1 MAGLQTRRR
10 VCWQRHGKLTGLQTM
25 LPGGRSLPNPVTAR
39 APRKEFGEQ
48 LRTDCP
54 KNYAKEVRETS
65 LWVRPGRFLF
75 CSDLAFRGKTFLE
88 ATPYWVLWG
97 GSQQLPMSRRKIIIV
112 QGKEIHRV
120 LVIFQ
125 VLCEAGA
132 LDKLSPLI
140 LIITL
145 EVTSNFILSITIFQ
159 VTAYVEEVSTIFN
172 SLLQMRKKRLEKI
185 K

>member
-1 MAGLQTRRR
+1 MRWIPTAADVKKKNNHSTR
-10 VCWQRHGKLTGLQTM
+10 QR
-25 LPGGRSLPNPVTAR
+25 NP
-39 APRKEFGEQ
+39 
-48 LRTDCP
+48 C
-54 KNYAKEVRETS
+54 
-65 LWVRPGRFLF
+65 
-75 CSDLAFRGKTFLE
+75 
-88 ATPYWVLWG
+88 
-97 GSQQLPMSRRKIIIV
+97 
-112 QGKEIHRV
+112 V